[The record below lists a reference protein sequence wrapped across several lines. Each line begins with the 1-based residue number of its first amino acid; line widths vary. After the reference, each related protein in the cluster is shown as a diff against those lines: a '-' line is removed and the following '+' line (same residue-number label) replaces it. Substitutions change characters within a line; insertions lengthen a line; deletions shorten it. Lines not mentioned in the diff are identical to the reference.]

1 MCDLFVL
8 LDGKSYYNRNE
19 LILSLGLQHTD
30 IDDEEI
36 YSKREDK
43 SDLFA
48 CFTKDI
54 DDFISEVETSAVPYK
69 ISGVCHL
76 TFYPPDMTEQLL
88 YSVIQFN
95 DDLFVV
101 GDHNDILNICDYK
114 KIIKRKKTYPYT

>member
-1 MCDLFVL
+1 MCDLFIL

-19 LILSLGLQHTD
+19 LILGLGLQHSD

-36 YSKREDK
+36 YSKREGQN
-43 SDLFA
+43 DLLA

-54 DDFISEVETSAVPYK
+54 DDCISEEDTSAVPYI
-69 ISGVCHL
+69 ISGICHL
-76 TFYPPDMTEQLL
+76 TFYPSDMIDQLL
-88 YSVIQFN
+88 YSIIQFN